1 MVPPGPHIGPTV
13 NSDPALHRSS
23 LVAASCFLRL
33 RGCSWHSE
41 PQAGQ
46 VLAVAGWGRFNGP
59 VGDVVS
65 LRPIEERDIDGLL
78 RFFTEPGLAGEFQWF
93 GFRAQDALDLRR
105 RWEQDRLSGEESF
118 LAVSLE
124 DGSCAGWVNWRP
136 AGRYGNFEIGI
147 ALFPEHRGR
156 GIGTEAQRQLVRYLF
171 EVTPAHR
178 IQAGT
183 EADNLAE
190 QRAFEKVGFVHEGV
204 MRGSYFR
211 AGRWRDGVLYGV
223 TRDDLDHTN
232 G

>member
-1 MVPPGPHIGPTV
+1 M
-13 NSDPALHRSS
+13 
-23 LVAASCFLRL
+23 
-33 RGCSWHSE
+33 
-41 PQAGQ
+41 
-46 VLAVAGWGRFNGP
+46 
-59 VGDVVS
+59 GDVVS

-93 GFRAQDALDLRR
+93 GFRAQNALDLRR

-190 QRAFEKVGFVHEGV
+190 QRALEKVGFVHEGV
-204 MRGSYFR
+204 MRGLYFR